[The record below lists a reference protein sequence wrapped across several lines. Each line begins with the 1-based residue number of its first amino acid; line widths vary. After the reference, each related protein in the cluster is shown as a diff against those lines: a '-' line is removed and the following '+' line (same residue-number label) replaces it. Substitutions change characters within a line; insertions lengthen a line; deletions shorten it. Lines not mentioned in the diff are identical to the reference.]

1 MWEWLASPIDP
12 ARAHAIGQAVAWHGR
27 MMVLAWAILAPLA
40 VLIARFFKIMPRQN
54 WPQELDNPFWWRC
67 HWIGQSLVLILS
79 LGGSALVMSRGTEL
93 SASPHVRLGQ
103 ALLIGM
109 IAQVLLG
116 LLRGSKGG
124 PTALAPDGSPRGH
137 HYDMTPWRRMFELV
151 HKTLGYALLALALVT
166 ICYGLWAANA
176 PRWMWI
182 FLLMWWGGLLGLG
195 FYLQS
200 RGRAV
205 DTYQAIWGDDPTHPG
220 NRRPPP
226 GWGMRRPGQSNER
239 KRDVRDDRRNRVRSP

>member
-79 LGGSALVMSRGTEL
+79 LGGLALVMSRGTEL
-93 SASPHVRLGQ
+93 SASPHARLGQ

-137 HYDMTPWRRMFELV
+137 HYDMTAWRRMFELV
-151 HKTLGYALLALALVT
+151 HKSLGYALLALALVT

-176 PRWMWI
+176 PRWMWFLINGYWLLLIVVAI
-182 FLLMWWGGLLGLG
+182 FL
-195 FYLQS
+195 QRS
-200 RGRAV
+200 GRAH
-205 DTYQAIWGDDPTHPG
+205 DTYQAIWGPDPDLPG
-220 NRRPPP
+220 NRRAPI
-226 GWGMRRPGQSNER
+226 GWGVRRRPPQ
-239 KRDVRDDRRNRVRSP
+239 NRAAAE